1 MRCVAWCIPRGVS
14 YVRVSQRRLAMP
26 LQDMDLKARHSSFLC
41 GWWLCNRKQG
51 TTKGKH
57 KMYCTKCGNQVDDSV
72 AFCTKCG
79 APMNGRTSTA
89 NEAVLPA
96 YDAGGPR
103 RPKIPGVTLTA
114 CIILYVAFGLSIIG
128 ILSEGDAEPDE
139 VVGFVVVLELF
150 AIACTVLTQI
160 GLNWA
165 RIVLTVILGLLLIPN
180 LGNVAIFILMCAFF
194 VPPLVFLW
202 LPRSNNWYRAIKS
215 RNK

>member
-1 MRCVAWCIPRGVS
+1 MFSDG
-14 YVRVSQRRLAMP
+14 RLAMP
-26 LQDMDLKARHSSFLC
+26 LERHENVRHATLLFSAVGGC
-41 GWWLCNRKQG
+41 ATERRE
-51 TTKGKH
+51 TAKGKY
-57 KMYCTKCGNQVDDSV
+57 KMYCTKCGNQVDDSA

-128 ILSEGDAEPDE
+128 ILSGGDAEPDE
-139 VVGFVVVLELF
+139 VVGFVVVFELF

-160 GLNWA
+160 GRNWA
-165 RIVLTVILGLLLIPN
+165 RIV
-180 LGNVAIFILMCAFF
+180 LMCAFF
-194 VPPLVFLW
+194 VPPLVLLW

>member
-1 MRCVAWCIPRGVS
+1 MDSPRGVS
-14 YVRVSQRRLAMP
+14 SDHVLSWAFGDAYCRRENVRHATLLFSAVGGCATESRETA
-26 LQDMDLKARHSSFLC
+26 
-41 GWWLCNRKQG
+41 
-51 TTKGKH
+51 KGKY
-57 KMYCTKCGNQVDDSV
+57 KMYCTKCGNQVDDSA

-79 APMNGRTSTA
+79 APMNGKQSAA

-128 ILSEGDAEPDE
+128 ILSGGDAELDE
-139 VVGFVVVLELF
+139 VVGFVVVFELF

-160 GLNWA
+160 GRNWA
-165 RIVLTVILGLLLIPN
+165 RIVLTVILGLSLITN
-180 LGNVAIFILMCAFF
+180 LGNVGIFILMCAFF
-194 VPPLVFLW
+194 VPPLVLLW